1 MTYHSHTKKQ
11 QNLHL
16 VQVVWLL
23 SLFSSFQPSLPTIE
37 NDGKCTTLHYAK
49 DLLY

>member
-1 MTYHSHTKKQ
+1 MKQ

-23 SLFSSFQPSLPTIE
+23 SLFSSFQPSWPTTA
-37 NDGKCTTLHYAK
+37 NDGKCTTLHTVLSVK
-49 DLLY
+49 KLKS